1 MLICEELLLKYGGI
15 CEEYKVNDEI
25 FIEGSVS
32 KYYFQIRSGV
42 VEINNYD
49 ESGKEFTQHILFNG
63 QSIGESFLIGDMS
76 YTVNAVAKSKCTIIK
91 ILKPAFVKMLDENP
105 EVSSQLFKQIAYRL
119 SDKYYMLFTLI
130 SQNPESKIE
139 SILQYLK
146 KNSDYNQPFSYE
158 VPLTRKQIANLTGLR
173 VETVIRTVKKLERN
187 NKLRIREK
195 RIFC

>member
-1 MLICEELLLKYGGI
+1 MLIREELLLKYGGI

>member
-1 MLICEELLLKYGGI
+1 MLICEELLLKYRGI